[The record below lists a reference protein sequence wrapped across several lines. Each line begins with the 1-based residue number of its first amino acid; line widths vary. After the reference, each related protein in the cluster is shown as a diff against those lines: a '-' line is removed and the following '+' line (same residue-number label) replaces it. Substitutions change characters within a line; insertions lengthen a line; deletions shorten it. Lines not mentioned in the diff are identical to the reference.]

1 MLGVVVQLPE
11 GPKAAPEVATEAWWG
26 LSLALIYQ
34 EGGMLGAVVWVQSR
48 SKPSP
53 TQGPEAS
60 QGPNL
65 ALILLQGMLGVV
77 VSTL

>member
-11 GPKAAPEVATEAWWG
+11 GPKAAPEVAAEAWWG

-48 SKPSP
+48 PKPSL

-60 QGPNL
+60 QGLNP